1 MQKQFIL
8 KLLNKND
15 KQKFIKN
22 LNPLSQKLIHNA
34 FHYELLNFYRKNE
47 IDSKSIVKR
56 IEKLSKI

>member
-22 LNPLSQKLIHNA
+22 LNSLSQKLIHNA